1 MNKGSGRAPLYA
13 SIAAA
18 CVLLAA
24 CGKQASPTELMARGE
39 DYLAKR
45 DYHAATIELKSAVVA
60 DTGNP
65 RARWLLGKVYME
77 SGDLESAAKELTK
90 ARELGMPDTEVLPLL
105 VQALLPLGMHDE
117 LMALPATGLD
127 APTRA
132 RVLAAQGQSLLA
144 NGKLEE
150 GGKRL
155 EQALDAD
162 PKASYVRLAHARLLL
177 FNSQME
183 AGRRDL
189 EALLADEPDYALA
202 WTLLGDLEQ
211 SERHPERAEEAYTKA
226 LEFAPNSYTDRLNR
240 ALARIQLQKA
250 DAAAEDIEVLRR
262 KYAKRA
268 DERTEVPLGVNYAE
282 GLLHMQKNE
291 LEAARTA
298 FELTLRGG
306 NQYPLALF
314 YLAGIQAQL
323 GNPEQADTY
332 ITEFG
337 RLAPDHPSGH
347 KLAASIAM
355 QRGDFVRAER
365 LVRPVV
371 AANPE
376 DLAALNLLAGALLAQ
391 NRTDEGLDTLTKIA
405 ALDPDSAEAQT
416 RLAAGLFASGQG
428 EVGLEHLRK
437 ALELD
442 PKYQQADLMLV
453 LAHARKGEF
462 DEALAAAR
470 AFQQRQ
476 PESATPLSLLGRIY
490 LATDRQ
496 AEAKQAFLDALKL
509 DSGDPAANQSLAALA
524 LQDRDLAGARRY
536 YEQVLAKHPDNL
548 RVQMQ
553 LAALDFN
560 EGHAEAMVKRLQDS
574 MAAHPDNPEP
584 RLMLARHYLN
594 RGEGQQA
601 LAVLNA
607 LDETQKK
614 QPAVTALLAMLYLSQ
629 SDFAAARPLLERMV
643 QLQPE
648 VAQNHYQL
656 AMAQAALGDTRAM
669 LSGLQKTIA
678 LEPKHVP
685 ARVALAHGL
694 LATQD
699 REGFELQLKALQTL
713 EPDSAEVLSLEAS
726 AALLQGNRKEAL
738 AKLEQAYTKEPSPT
752 TLQNLAREKL
762 RGGDMPGA
770 LKLFEKWIGEHPQ
783 DLQMQ
788 MALADL
794 YAADRQDARAIAQYE
809 AVVKA
814 DERHVIALNNLAW
827 SLRKSK
833 PKQALAYAERAN
845 RIAPDTAA
853 LIDTFA
859 MVLLENGDNQKA
871 QTQIERALKLEPNN
885 PGMRFH
891 AAQIRLALDDTD
903 GAVLILKSLLGGKGD
918 FAEKAEA
925 EALLASLKKD

>member
-39 DYLAKR
+39 DYLGKR
-45 DYHAATIELKSAVVA
+45 DYRAATIELKNAVVA

-65 RARWLLGKVYME
+65 RARWLLGKVYLE

-90 ARELGMPDTEVLPLL
+90 ARELGMPNDEVLPLL
-105 VQALLPLGMHDE
+105 VQALLPLGMHEE
-117 LMALPATGLD
+117 LMALPTTGLD
-127 APTRA
+127 AQTQA
-132 RVLAAQGQSLLA
+132 KVLAAQGQSLLA

-189 EALLADEPDYALA
+189 EALLADEPDYAPA

-226 LEFAPNSYTDRLNR
+226 LEFAPNSYADRLNR
-240 ALARIQLQKA
+240 ALVRIQLQKPE
-250 DAAAEDIEVLRR
+250 AATEDIQALRL
-262 KYAKRA
+262 KYGRREGEKSA
-268 DERTEVPLGVNYAE
+268 VPPGVDYAE

-291 LEAARTA
+291 LDAARTA
-298 FELTLRGG
+298 FELALRGG

-314 YLAGIQAQL
+314 YLAGIQAQS
-323 GNPEQADTY
+323 GNQEQADTH
-332 ITEFG
+332 IGEFLQIAPNHAPG
-337 RLAPDHPSGH
+337 R

-355 QRGDFVRAER
+355 QRGEFARAER
-365 LVRPVV
+365 MVRPVV
-371 AANPE
+371 TANPE

-470 AFQQRQ
+470 EFQQRQ

-490 LATDRQ
+490 LATGKP

-524 LQDRDLAGARRY
+524 LQDRDFADARRY

-560 EGHAEAMVKRLQDS
+560 EGHAEAMVKRLQDG
-574 MAAHPDNPEP
+574 MAAHPDDPEP
-584 RLMLARHYLN
+584 RLMLARYYLN

-607 LDETQKK
+607 LDEAQKK
-614 QPAVTALLAMLYLSQ
+614 QPAVTALLAMLYLAQ
-629 SDFAAARPLLERMV
+629 NDFATARPLLERMV
-643 QLQPE
+643 QLQPG

-669 LSGLQKTIA
+669 LRGLQKTIE
-678 LEPKHVP
+678 LDPKHVP

-726 AALLQGNRKEAL
+726 AALLQGKREEAL
-738 AKLEQAYTKEPSPT
+738 AKLEQAYTKEPSPA

-783 DLQMQ
+783 DLQMR

-794 YAADRQDARAIAQYE
+794 YAMDKQDARAIAQYE

-814 DERHVIALNNLAW
+814 DERHVVALNNLAW

-845 RIAPDTAA
+845 QIAPDAA
-853 LIDTFA
+853 SLIDTLA
-859 MVLLENGDNQKA
+859 MVLVENGESQKA

-885 PGMRFH
+885 PGMRLH
-891 AAQIRLALDDTD
+891 AAQIRIALGDTD
-903 GAVLILKSLLGGKGD
+903 GATLILKSLLGTKGD
-918 FAEKAEA
+918 FAERAEA
-925 EALLASLKKD
+925 EALLASLKKN